1 MELIVGTRGSRLSL
15 LQKEIVT
22 RKLEAIRRDLTIKT
36 KIIKTAGDRHGTQPL
51 LSIKQKGLFEKEID
65 RMVVKGDIDFAVHS
79 LKDVPTDLSSKTII
93 AAVPK
98 RDSPHDI
105 LISNGNLRLK
115 SIAHGSS
122 VGTSSPRRMAQLYHL
137 RPDLSVEPIRGNV
150 ETRVRKLDEGLYN
163 AIILAEA
170 GLKRLGMEERVTER
184 LSLKEFT
191 PSAGQGALALVTRK
205 DNNDLIK
212 ILQHVNDPL
221 SMAEAHA
228 ERAFMKKIGGG
239 CKVPLG
245 VVAQTHG
252 RNMTLR
258 GAVLSP
264 DGKTKIYVCRSG
276 SVARP
281 IELGIRVA
289 EEMLKLGAD
298 ELSNRWKNL

>member
-22 RKLEAIRRDLTIKT
+22 RKLEAICRDLTIKT
-36 KIIKTAGDRHGTQPL
+36 KIIKTAGDRHRTQPL
-51 LSIKQKGLFEKEID
+51 LSIRQKGVFEKEID
-65 RMVVKGDIDFAVHS
+65 RMVVRGDVDFAVHS
-79 LKDVPTDLSSKTII
+79 LKDVPTDLPSKTII

-98 RDSPHDI
+98 RDSPYDV

-115 SIAHGSS
+115 SIALGAS
-122 VGTSSPRRMAQLYHL
+122 VGTSSPRRMAQLHHL
-137 RPDLSVEPIRGNV
+137 RPDLNVEPIRGNV

-184 LSLKEFT
+184 LSLTEFT

-212 ILQHVNDPL
+212 ILQYVNDPP

-228 ERAFMKKIGGG
+228 ERAFMRKIGGG

-245 VVAQTHG
+245 IIARTHG
-252 RNMTLR
+252 RNMILR

-264 DGKTKIYVCRSG
+264 DGKTKIHVCRSG
-276 SVARP
+276 SAAKP
-281 IELGIRVA
+281 TKLGIRVA
-289 EEMLKLGAD
+289 QEMLNLGAD
-298 ELSNRWKNL
+298 ELSKRWKNS